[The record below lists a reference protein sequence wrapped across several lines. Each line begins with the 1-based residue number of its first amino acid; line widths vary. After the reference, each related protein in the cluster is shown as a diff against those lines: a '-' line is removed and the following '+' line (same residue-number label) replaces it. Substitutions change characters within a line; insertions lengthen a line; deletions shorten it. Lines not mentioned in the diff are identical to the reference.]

1 MASEMDFSR
10 NNTMKSIRVLALT
23 RYGSLGASSRMRTF
37 QYLPMLADAGFDVT
51 TRALFDDA
59 ALSTRYK
66 NGRYGLGTVLKR
78 YCLRLSA
85 LWSRRHFDLVWIEKE
100 TLPWWPLWLEKLL
113 LKGAPYVLD
122 YDDAL
127 FHKYDQHRLAI
138 VRRLFGKRID
148 GLMADAALV
157 VCGND
162 YLAKR
167 ARAAGALDVQVI
179 PTVIDL
185 KRYPFPDSANQ
196 NFNKDLPV
204 VVWIGSPSTVPYL
217 QLLQAPLQ
225 ELARRVPFVL
235 RIIGGQLAMDGVQV
249 ECLNWS
255 EDTEAENLASADVGV
270 MPLLD
275 TPWEQGKCAYK
286 LIQYMAC
293 GLPVVASPVGANC
306 SVVHEGLN
314 GYLAA
319 DPSAWVE
326 HLERLLTS
334 TDRRKAMGNKG
345 RQLVEQSYCIQVTG
359 NRLAGF
365 LRGCTN
371 QSKSW

>member
-1 MASEMDFSR
+1 
-10 NNTMKSIRVLALT
+10 MKSIRVLALT
-23 RYGSLGASSRMRTF
+23 RYEALGASSRMRTF
-37 QYLPMLADAGFDVT
+37 QYLPMLAEAGFDVT
-51 TRALFDDA
+51 TQALFDDT
-59 ALSTRYK
+59 ALSARYK
-66 NGRYGLGTVLKR
+66 NGRYGLGTVLKQYR
-78 YCLRLSA
+78 LRLAA
-85 LWSRRHFDLVWIEKE
+85 LRSRHNFDVLWIEKE
-100 TLPWWPLWLEKLL
+100 ALPWWPLCIEKWL
-113 LKGAPYVLD
+113 LKGVPYVLD

-138 VRRLFGKRID
+138 VRRLFGKRLD
-148 GLMADAALV
+148 GLMANAALV
-157 VCGND
+157 VCGNV

-167 ARAAGALDVQVI
+167 ARAAGALNVHVI

-185 KRYPFPDSANQ
+185 QRYPFPHSVNQ

-235 RIIGGQLAMDGVQV
+235 RIIGGQLAMNGVQM

-255 EDTEAENLASADVGV
+255 EDSEVEKIASADVGV

-314 GYLAA
+314 GYLAE
-319 DPSAWVE
+319 DTSAWVK

-334 TDRRKAMGNKG
+334 TELRKTMGNAG
-345 RQLVEQSYCIQVTG
+345 RQQVEQSYCIQVTG
-359 NRLAGF
+359 NRLAGL
-365 LRGCTN
+365 LRGCTDQN
-371 QSKSW
+371 KSR